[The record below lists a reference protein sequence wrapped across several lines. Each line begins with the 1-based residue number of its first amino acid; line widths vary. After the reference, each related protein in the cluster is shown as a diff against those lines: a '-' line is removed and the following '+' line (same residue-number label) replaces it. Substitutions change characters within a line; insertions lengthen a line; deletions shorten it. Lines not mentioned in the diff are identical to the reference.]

1 MQLEDYVFGGYFV
14 TQRIAR
20 PPWMSAE
27 LLPARLLTASNC
39 IASFVPDAWTFQWTR
54 VAQEERLQTADTLGI
69 RPEELPALV
78 KQVTEAENADSF
90 GWPNVVTSEKAL
102 VELAHILPSSP
113 EWVVLGL
120 GLHRENCASFLKKNA
135 PTRGGGAA
143 GVHEMV
149 TQSLGLPLGG
159 TFIGFEPLAF
169 EPGLPPHSWL
179 CNGLE
184 TKCFQSLGIR
194 PAPNGL
200 LATEDDAVRA
210 NTHIAHLAHEG
221 GAEPA
226 QWLPWMML
234 DYTGALWSA

>member
-1 MQLEDYVFGGYFV
+1 
-14 TQRIAR
+14 
-20 PPWMSAE
+20 MSAE

-54 VAQEERLQTADTLGI
+54 VAQEERLQTASALGI
-69 RPEELPALV
+69 GLEALPVLM
-78 KQVTEAENADSF
+78 KQVTEGENAGSF
-90 GWPNVVTSEKAL
+90 GWPNVVKSEKAL
-102 VELAHILPSSP
+102 AELAHILPSSP

-120 GLHRENCASFLKKNA
+120 GLHRDNRVSFLRENA
-135 PTRGGGAA
+135 PPQGGGAA
-143 GVHEMV
+143 GVYEMV
-149 TQSLGLPLGG
+149 TQSLALPLGG
-159 TFIGFEPLAF
+159 TCIGFEPLSF

-184 TKCFQSLGIR
+184 TKCFQSLGLR

-200 LATEDDAVRA
+200 LSTEDDAVRA
-210 NTHIAHLAHEG
+210 TAHIARLAHEG

-226 QWLPWMML
+226 WWLPWMML

>member
-1 MQLEDYVFGGYFV
+1 
-14 TQRIAR
+14 
-20 PPWMSAE
+20 MSAE
-27 LLPARLLTASNC
+27 LLPGRLLTASNC

-78 KQVTEAENADSF
+78 KHVTEAENADSF
-90 GWPNVVTSEKAL
+90 GWPNVVKSEKAL
-102 VELAHILPSSP
+102 GELAHILPRSP

-120 GLHRENCASFLKKNA
+120 GLHRDNCASFLRENA

-149 TQSLGLPLGG
+149 TQSLALPLGG

-179 CNGLE
+179 CNRLE
-184 TKCFQSLGIR
+184 TECFRSLGIR
-194 PAPNGL
+194 PLANGQL
-200 LATEDDAVRA
+200 GTEEDAVRA
-210 NTHIAHLAHEG
+210 TAHIAHLAEDG
-221 GAEPA
+221 RAEPA
-226 QWLPWMML
+226 QWLAWMML
-234 DYTGALWSA
+234 DYTGARGPA

>member
-1 MQLEDYVFGGYFV
+1 
-14 TQRIAR
+14 
-20 PPWMSAE
+20 MSAE

-39 IASFVPDAWTFQWTR
+39 IAAFVPDAWTFQWTR
-54 VAQEERLQTADTLGI
+54 VAQEERIQTAGALGI
-69 RPEELPALV
+69 GLEALPVLM
-78 KQVTEAENADSF
+78 KHVTEGENAGSF
-90 GWPNVVTSEKAL
+90 GWPNVVISEKAL
-102 VELAHILPSSP
+102 AELGHILPSSP

-120 GLHRENCASFLKKNA
+120 GLHRDNRASFLRENA
-135 PTRGGGAA
+135 PSGGGGAA
-143 GVHEMV
+143 GVYEMV
-149 TQSLGLPLGG
+149 AQSRALPVGG
-159 TFIGFEPLAF
+159 TFVGFEPLAF

-184 TKCFQSLGIR
+184 TKCSQSLGIR

-210 NTHIAHLAHEG
+210 NTYIAHLAKEG

-226 QWLPWMML
+226 WWLPWMML